1 MKELIIF
8 ASGIVMGAWL
18 MEEYRDD
25 ILEPLNSFGNH
36 QSLKENHKSNKS
48 DKSKKQTEQQT
59 I

>member
-25 ILEPLNSFGNH
+25 ILEPLNSCGKS
-36 QSLKENHKSNKS
+36 QSQKENTKDAKP
-48 DKSKKQTEQQT
+48 DTPKKKTDKQT